1 MKLGIYILQSRLLL
15 IKQSCSG
22 KTNNGGKSM
31 DTGMMVIA
39 SIIIVVVLIVIFLFG
54 SAWKKVPQDK
64 ALVVT
69 GMRKRVISGGGG
81 IVIPLLERTDRIS
94 LENMKIEVRT
104 DGARTEQ
111 GVDIRAD
118 GVAVIKVKSDKESIL
133 NAVEQFNTGREQ
145 QTIEIIKD
153 TAKDVLEGKLR
164 EIISKMTVEE
174 IYKDR
179 EKFASQ
185 VQEVAAVGLASMGL
199 ELKAFTI
206 RDISDKNGYL
216 EALGKPRIAEVKK
229 NAAIAEADA
238 FRETKVRTAEAE
250 RLGAEAKILA
260 ETQIAEANKD
270 KELKIQAYREEQETV
285 RAKADLAYEIE
296 KNKVAKEVTETSML
310 VEITKKQKETELQ
323 EQETLRREKELQAT
337 VNKQADAE
345 KYRAQTQTDAEKY
358 RVEKQSDARKYS
370 EEKEAEAVAIAIRM
384 KAEAE
389 AESIRIR
396 GEAEATAILA
406 KGRAEAETMEK
417 KAAAY
422 QMYNDAAV
430 TQMIIEKLPEIA
442 NAIAQPLAKTEKIVI
457 IDNGESKEGK
467 GAAKVTKYVTD
478 IVSQLPET
486 IEAMTGLNL
495 MDALKNKLNGTSQS
509 EMNADAIAEKVE
521 EPAEK

>member
-1 MKLGIYILQSRLLL
+1 MEAII
-15 IKQSCSG
+15 
-22 KTNNGGKSM
+22 
-31 DTGMMVIA
+31 IA
-39 SIIIVVVLIVIFLFG
+39 SVIVVVILLVLVLIT
-54 SAWKKVPQDK
+54 SMWKKVPQDK
-64 ALVVT
+64 ALVIT
-69 GMRKRVISGGGG
+69 GMKKRVISGGGG
-81 IVIPLLERTDRIS
+81 FVIPLLERADRIS

-118 GVAVIKVKSDKESIL
+118 GVAVIKVKSDKDSIL
-133 NAVEQFNTGREQ
+133 SAIEQFNTGKEQ
-145 QTIEIIKD
+145 QTIDIIKD

-238 FRETKVRTAEAE
+238 AKETRIKTAESE

-260 ETQIAEANKD
+260 ETQIAEANK
-270 KELKIQAYREEQETV
+270 EREVKIQAYRTEQETAK
-285 RAKADLAYEIE
+285 AKADLAYEIE
-296 KNKVAKEVTETSML
+296 KNKVAREVTETEML
-310 VEITKKQKETELQ
+310 VEIMRKQKETELE
-323 EQETLRREKELQAT
+323 EQEALRRERELAAT

-345 KYRAQTQTDAEKY
+345 KYRTQTQADAEKY
-358 RVEKQSDARKYS
+358 KTEKQSDAKQYAQS
-370 EEKEAEAVAIAIRM
+370 KEAEAVAMAIRVR
-384 KAEAE
+384 AEAE
-389 AESIRIR
+389 AEAIRIK
-396 GEAEATAILA
+396 GEAEAASILA
-406 KGRAEAETMEK
+406 KGAAEAETMEK

-422 QMYNDAAV
+422 KLYNDAAV
-430 TQMIIEKLPEIA
+430 TQMIIERLPDIA
-442 NAIAQPLAKTEKIVI
+442 NAIAAPLAKTDKIVI
-457 IDNGESKEGK
+457 IDNGTGGEGK
-467 GAAKVTKYVTD
+467 GAAKVTGYVTD

-486 IEAMTGLNL
+486 IEAMTGFNL
-495 MDALKNKLNGTSQS
+495 MDAIKNKFGGSDEETGRG
-509 EMNADAIAEKVE
+509 EKP
-521 EPAEK
+521 EP

>member
-1 MKLGIYILQSRLLL
+1 MNESII
-15 IKQSCSG
+15 
-22 KTNNGGKSM
+22 
-31 DTGMMVIA
+31 IA
-39 SIIIVVVLIVIFLFG
+39 IIIVVVVLLLIISVMG
-54 SAWKKVPQDK
+54 MWKKVPQDK
-64 ALVVT
+64 ALVIT
-69 GMRKRVISGGGG
+69 GLKKRVISGGGG
-81 IVIPLLERTDRIS
+81 FVVPLLERTDKIS

-133 NAVEQFNTGREQ
+133 NAIEQFNTGREQ
-145 QTIEIIKD
+145 QTIDTIKD

-229 NAAIAEADA
+229 NAAIAEAEA
-238 FRETKVRTAEAE
+238 AKETKIKTSESE
-250 RLGAEAKILA
+250 RLGAEAKIIA
-260 ETQIAEANKD
+260 ETQVAEATKE
-270 KELKIQAYREEQETV
+270 KELKIQAYREEQET
-285 RAKADLAYEIE
+285 AKARADSAYEIE
-296 KNKVAKEVTETSML
+296 RNKVSKEVTETAML
-310 VEITKKQKETELQ
+310 VEITKKEKETEIQVQ
-323 EQETLRREKELQAT
+323 EALRRQRELEAT

-345 KYRAQTQTDAEKY
+345 KYRIEKQADADQYRIEKQADADKY
-358 RVEKQSDARKYS
+358 KVEKQSDGKKYS
-370 EEKEAEAVAIAIRM
+370 ELKEAEAVAMAIKV

-389 AESIRIR
+389 AEAIRIK
-396 GEAEATAILA
+396 GEAEAAAILA
-406 KGRAEAETMEK
+406 KGSAEAETMDK
-417 KAAAY
+417 KADAFKEYNNAAI
-422 QMYNDAAV
+422 

-442 NAIAQPLAKTEKIVI
+442 SAVAEPLSKTEKIVI
-457 IDNGESKEGK
+457 IDNGGNNGSDK
-467 GAAKVTKYVTD
+467 GAAKVTGYVTD

-486 IEAMTGLNL
+486 IEAMTGFNF
-495 MDALKNKLNGTSQS
+495 MDAIKNKLENKSS
-509 EMNADAIAEKVE
+509 EDNKEDVID
-521 EPAEK
+521 

>member
-1 MKLGIYILQSRLLL
+1 MQ
-15 IKQSCSG
+15 
-22 KTNNGGKSM
+22 
-31 DTGMMVIA
+31 A
-39 SIIIVVVLIVIFLFG
+39 IIISAAIVVVILLVLVMIT
-54 SAWKKVPQDK
+54 SMWKKVPQDK

-69 GMRKRVISGGGG
+69 GLKKRVISGGGG
-81 IVIPLLERTDRIS
+81 FVVPLLERCDWIS

-133 NAVEQFNTGREQ
+133 SAIEQFNTGKEQ
-145 QTIEIIKD
+145 QTIEVIKD

-185 VQEVAAVGLASMGL
+185 VQEVAAVGLANMGL

-238 FRETKVRTAEAE
+238 AKETKIKTAESE
-250 RLGAEAKILA
+250 RLGAEAKIVA
-260 ETQIAEANKD
+260 ETQIAEANKER
-270 KELKIQAYREEQETV
+270 ELKIQAYRTEQETAK
-285 RAKADLAYEIE
+285 AKADLAYEIE
-296 KNKVAKEVTETSML
+296 KNKVAKEVTETEML
-310 VEITKKQKETELQ
+310 VEIMRKQKETELE
-323 EQETLRREKELQAT
+323 EQEALRKERELAAT

-345 KYRAQTQTDAEKY
+345 KYRTETQADAEKY
-358 RVEKQSDARKYS
+358 KIEKQSDARKYS
-370 EEKEAEAVAIAIRM
+370 QAKEAEAVAMAIRV

-389 AESIRIR
+389 AEAIRIK
-396 GEAEATAILA
+396 GEAEAAAILA
-406 KGRAEAETMEK
+406 RGAAEAETMEK
-417 KAAAY
+417 KAEAY
-422 QMYNDAAV
+422 KLYNEAAV
-430 TQMIIEKLPEIA
+430 TQMIIEKLPDIA
-442 NAIAQPLAKTEKIVI
+442 TAVAAPLAKTDKIVI
-457 IDNGESKEGK
+457 IDNGGNGEGGK
-467 GAAKVTKYVTD
+467 GAAKVTGYVTD

-486 IEAMTGLNL
+486 IEAMTGFNL
-495 MDALKNKLNGTSQS
+495 MDAIKNKLGGGDG
-509 EMNADAIAEKVE
+509 AAAAAE
-521 EPAEK
+521 EPRNRAAGA

>member
-1 MKLGIYILQSRLLL
+1 MFNEAL
-15 IKQSCSG
+15 I
-22 KTNNGGKSM
+22 
-31 DTGMMVIA
+31 IA
-39 SIIIVVVLIVIFLFG
+39 GIIIVVIILVIVMIT
-54 SAWKKVPQDK
+54 AMWKRVPQDK

-69 GMRKRVISGGGG
+69 GMKKRVISGGGG
-81 IVIPLLERTDRIS
+81 FVIPLLERADKIS

-133 NAVEQFNTGREQ
+133 NAVEQFNTGKEN

-238 FRETKVRTAEAE
+238 AKETKVKTSESE

-260 ETQIAEANKD
+260 ETQVAEANKE
-270 KELKIQAYREEQETV
+270 KELKIQAYREEQETAK
-285 RAKADLAYEIE
+285 AKADLAYEIE
-296 KNKVAKEVTETSML
+296 KNRVAKEVTETAML
-310 VEITKKQKETELQ
+310 VEITKKEKETEIQAQ
-323 EQETLRREKELQAT
+323 EAIRREKELQAT
-337 VNKQADAE
+337 VNKQADADVYKVE
-345 KYRAQTQTDAEKY
+345 KQADADKY
-358 RVEKQSDARKYS
+358 KIEKQSDARKYAES
-370 EEKEAEAVAIAIRM
+370 KEAEAVALAIKV

-389 AESIRIR
+389 AEAIRIK
-396 GEAEATAILA
+396 GEAEASAILA
-406 KGRAEAETMEK
+406 KGKAEAETMEK
-417 KAAAY
+417 KAEAY
-422 QMYNDAAV
+422 KQYNDAAV
-430 TQMIIEKLPEIA
+430 TQMIIEKLPDIA
-442 NAIAQPLAKTEKIVI
+442 KAVAEPLSKTEKIVI
-457 IDNGESKEGK
+457 VDNGNQEEGKK
-467 GAAKVTKYVTD
+467 GAAKVTGYVTD

-486 IEAMTGLNL
+486 IEAMTGFNF
-495 MDALKNKLNGTSQS
+495 MDAIKNKLNS
-509 EMNADAIAEKVE
+509 ETKEDQQDKSVDE
-521 EPAEK
+521 